1 MPVTIAT
8 RKADP
13 QEWEELFRSFKP
25 LTVSERDVTKREI
38 GDDLLLR
45 IVQIRVREVAF
56 VDPDDANAI
65 KRIAFKLGPATG
77 GDAITI
83 PCAQAVDMAQ
93 VMDIF
98 ESYMAERMPQHLA
111 ERAARQDDRDKRFFE
126 GLVREADE
134 QTKRKLGLST
144 FGPGGSTQRSK
155 A

>member
-1 MPVTIAT
+1 MPHIIT
-8 RKADP
+8 RKAMP
-13 QEWEELFRSFKP
+13 EEWDELFRDFKP
-25 LTVSERDVTKREI
+25 LNVSEKDVTMREV

-45 IVQIRVREVAF
+45 IKHYRVREVVF
-56 VDPDDANAI
+56 VDPDDANRV

-77 GDAITI
+77 VDHITI
-83 PCAQAVDMAQ
+83 PCSQAVDMAQ

-98 ESYMAERMPQHLA
+98 EHHLNERLPNHLA
-111 ERAARQDDRDKRFFE
+111 ERAARQEDRDKRFFD

-144 FGPGGSTQRSK
+144 FGPNGSTVRSK

>member
-1 MPVTIAT
+1 MPE
-8 RKADP
+8 
-13 QEWEELFRSFKP
+13 EWDELFRDFKP
-25 LTVSERDVTKREI
+25 LTVSERDVTQREV
-38 GDDLLLR
+38 GSDLLLR
-45 IVQIRVREVAF
+45 IVQIRVREVVF
-56 VDPDDANAI
+56 VDPDDANRV

-77 GDAITI
+77 VDHITI
-83 PCAQAVDMAQ
+83 PCDGAVDMAQ

-98 ESYMAERMPQHLA
+98 EHHLNERLPQHLA
-111 ERAARQDDRDKRFFE
+111 ERAARQEDRDRRFYE